1 MPARARLEAGVDAH
15 GARLVLDQP
24 TDDDV
29 DAITDHCQ
37 DPAVQAWTVVPAPYE
52 RQHAVDFVAAVENGW
67 GSGAELTWAIRLDG
81 ALVGMIGLRTQP
93 VRSAE
98 IGYWLASEARGRGV
112 MHRAVVAVVDHAFD
126 PDGLGLDRLEWR
138 AFHGNEA
145 SRRVAERAGFRVEG
159 LVRGEGLQRGV
170 RRDSWVGTLLRTD
183 PRLLTA

>member
-112 MHRAVVAVVDHAFD
+112 MHRAVVAVGGGAGRV
-126 PDGLGLDRLEWR
+126 G
-138 AFHGNEA
+138 HGAILSCPARPLRPSPPRSHLRPE
-145 SRRVAERAGFRVEG
+145 VAPQE
-159 LVRGEGLQRGV
+159 VR
-170 RRDSWVGTLLRTD
+170 
-183 PRLLTA
+183 PR